1 MFLKISLKNLKT
13 IQDYQYFQVHSCG
26 CHYCWLVPVCFSTA
40 AYVASYLKILSIKKL
55 FNTWKICNVLI
66 NFSLLQIIS
75 LTFKLIYYLLS
86 GKYYTQFESVV
97 SITCLLAWVLGWFF
111 CGFGFFLSHQS
122 LPLHLVR
129 NSAPFSLLQL
139 QQVRNLISPLH
150 MLSSCPAFYM
160 LRTVIWT
167 RQEVIKASS
176 ADPGSWFTVLVP
188 CFCPYLYILPP
199 SLQRQH
205 IL

>member
-1 MFLKISLKNLKT
+1 M
-13 IQDYQYFQVHSCG
+13 
-26 CHYCWLVPVCFSTA
+26 WLE
-40 AYVASYLKILSIKKL
+40 SYLKILSIKKL
-55 FNTWKICNVLI
+55 FNTWNICTVLI

-75 LTFKLIYYLLS
+75 LTTPKLISYCLANTTLNLSLWFLL
-86 GKYYTQFESVV
+86 
-97 SITCLLAWVLGWFF
+97 LGFLFCVCCFLFF
-111 CGFGFFLSHQS
+111 FPISCS
-122 LPLHLVR
+122 PLHLVR

-139 QQVRNLISPLH
+139 QQVRNLISPLN

-160 LRTVIWT
+160 LRALIWT

-176 ADPGSWFTVLVP
+176 ADSGSWFTVLVP
-188 CFCPYLYILPP
+188 CFCPYLYILPL